1 MNVSVPALPRPR
13 LGAAALAAA
22 GVLFLAYPLVRPYA
36 DESSLAGAAAM
47 ASQAWIASHLFAAVG
62 FILLTLGLLAL
73 HLVLNQ
79 RRTLHALVVTWIG
92 AGLTLPYYGVE
103 VFGANVIGHR
113 AVQEGSTSLLRLVD
127 DFRFVPAAATMFAAG
142 LVLLGVGTTM
152 AAVAVW
158 RSGALARWSGVPLAV
173 GFALF
178 IPQFFGPP
186 ALRIAHGALIAIGG
200 VRLGLELLRAR

>member
-1 MNVSVPALPRPR
+1 M
-13 LGAAALAAA
+13 
-22 GVLFLAYPLVRPYA
+22 RPYA

-62 FILLTLGLLAL
+62 FILLTLGLLAI

-113 AVQEGSTSLLRLVD
+113 AVQEGSTSLLRMVD
-127 DFRFVPAAATMFAAG
+127 EFRFIPAAATMFAVG

-158 RSGALARWSGVPLAV
+158 RSGTLARWSGVPLAV

>member
-13 LGAAALAAA
+13 LGAAALVAA

-113 AVQEGSTSLLRLVD
+113 AVQEGSTSLLRMVD
-127 DFRFVPAAATMFAAG
+127 EFRFIPAAATMFAVG

-158 RSGALARWSGVPLAV
+158 RSGTLARWSGVPLAV